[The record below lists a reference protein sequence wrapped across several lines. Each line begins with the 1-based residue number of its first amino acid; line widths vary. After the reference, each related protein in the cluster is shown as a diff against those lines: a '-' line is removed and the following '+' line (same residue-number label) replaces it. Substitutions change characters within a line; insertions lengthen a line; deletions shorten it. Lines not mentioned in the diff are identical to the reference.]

1 MLRVLGFERQWVKS
15 HFYPSLFSLFFVCVS
30 QFALAMV
37 PRLYP
42 TFSLFSILSISALVL
57 VASALFGRCCRRIL
71 QVSASAPALVI
82 FNILFLWGVYI
93 ALIREGFPSLKDV
106 AVNAEFTVLLIGL
119 HSILSGDPGFISY
132 DDSCLDRLNQSA
144 VSNVSS
150 RSEDEELSSS
160 GMEFEQLA
168 VNMGA
173 PSLKRVRYC
182 NSCKAHVKGFD
193 HHCPAFG
200 NCQKNHHLF
209 MVLLIGFVIA
219 EVSYI
224 GCSTQFIAKSR
235 NMHKTGS
242 ESSLSGN
249 LAIGTM
255 LFCLLQVLWQ
265 VVFLAWHIYCICF
278 NIKTD
283 EWINWRKYPEFQLV
297 VPGQPFAELRFK
309 NPYDKGILG
318 NLKDFLELKE

>member
-168 VNMGA
+168 VNM
-173 PSLKRVRYC
+173 LLR
-182 NSCKAHVKGFD
+182 
-193 HHCPAFG
+193 
-200 NCQKNHHLF
+200 NHGTCTKL
-209 MVLLIGFVIA
+209 A
-219 EVSYI
+219 
-224 GCSTQFIAKSR
+224 Q
-235 NMHKTGS
+235 
-242 ESSLSGN
+242 SLSGN